1 MSIFNLN
8 YYLPHRII
16 FSQFLVY
23 WYFCIKSLALRNV
36 HSRIFKFYRSP
47 NNHLKGVGWRV
58 TKRFT
63 KHGVHVKTSVTVQ
76 SVPKLERRGPSKG
89 SREDLTVSS
98 PMWDFVK
105 TKKLDWLL
113 FRAIQFAFYYVNRD
127 LKIPWTRR
135 LRERRK
141 PGARTPPPPREKQI
155 KIEQV
160 GLSARLTREDKVM
173 LSCFNSMTSFRKTRE
188 VFLDWYLNDLLL
200 EEKFVLQGYDSSF
213 SKK

>member
-1 MSIFNLN
+1 M
-8 YYLPHRII
+8 
-16 FSQFLVY
+16 
-23 WYFCIKSLALRNV
+23 
-36 HSRIFKFYRSP
+36 
-47 NNHLKGVGWRV
+47 
-58 TKRFT
+58 
-63 KHGVHVKTSVTVQ
+63 Q

-188 VFLDWYLNDLLL
+188 VLLDWYLNDLLL
-200 EEKFVLQGYDSSF
+200 EEKFVLPAMTPVSLKKKQISSRETWGYDRSSGYQLF
-213 SKK
+213 VARLFRFPLF